1 MSTSNNV
8 RIIKANPFNFTN
20 EGSVG
25 PHLLKVAA
33 YARVSTDSD
42 EQEDSFDR
50 QVSYYTNYIQANKDW
65 EFVKV
70 YSDPGISGTKAE
82 SRPGFMEMME
92 DCRKGKIN
100 RILVKSIARFARN
113 TVDALKYIRELKEL
127 GISVFFEAH
136 NLDTATSG
144 GEVLLTILAATA
156 EEESRTISK
165 NIKWTY
171 QKKFERGEFVLN
183 YSQFLGLVKNENG
196 WEIVEE
202 EAEVVRRIYREYLSG
217 ASLNQIAKG
226 LNDDGIRTTTGRG
239 QWKANVIKNILVNE
253 KYYGAVIMGKTFKPD
268 VLSKKRYK
276 NTGQV
281 DSYYLENAL
290 PAIVSKEIWDLVQ
303 FEIKN
308 REETTGVHGL
318 TYGKFTSK
326 YPFSRLIRCGCCGSF
341 YVRNKNMRLK
351 KDHIAA
357 WCCSKH
363 FYHSEE
369 CPQHG
374 ISEEAIKRA
383 FVQVLNEMVGDVDD
397 LKKRLNEVIR
407 ENLSESPKKNP
418 EAVELEIIALQE
430 EMLELHKKKTKGI
443 IDPKDYAFQG
453 QALASKIDSKKKQL
467 DDIKSKTILHELIT
481 KRMNDITNIVDNLK
495 PTEEFN
501 EMIFRNLI
509 ESITINERTKITFK
523 FKIGVEKT
531 IEASIK

>member
-8 RIIKANPFNFTN
+8 RIIKANPFNFSN

-136 NLDTATSG
+136 NLDTSTSG

-171 QKKFERGEFVLN
+171 QKKFEKGEFVFN
-183 YSQFLGLVKNENG
+183 FTNFLGFTKTDNG

-202 EAEVVRRIYREYLSG
+202 EAEIVRRVYREYLAG
-217 ASLNQIAKG
+217 ASLRQISDS
-226 LNDDGIRTTTGRG
+226 LNDDGIKTPSGKGKYGPSSIRSLLT
-239 QWKANVIKNILVNE
+239 NE

-290 PAIVSKEIWDLVQ
+290 PPIVSKEIWDLVQ
-303 FEIKN
+303 YEMKHRDEN
-308 REETTGVHGL
+308 TGVFGL
-318 TYGKFTSK
+318 TYGKFTSQ
-326 YPFSRLIRCGCCGSF
+326 YPFSKLIRCGCCGSF

-351 KDHIAA
+351 NNHIPA

-363 FYHSEE
+363 YYHSEE
-369 CPQHG
+369 CPQQG
-374 ISEEAIKRA
+374 ISEDSIKRA
-383 FVQVLNEMVGDVDD
+383 FVQVLNEMVEDIDE
-397 LKKRLNEVIR
+397 LKAKVQETIN
-407 ENLSESPKKNP
+407 NTLSDGPSKSPEKI
-418 EAVELEIIALQE
+418 ELEIIALQE
-430 EMLELHKKKTKGI
+430 EMLELHKRKTKGLI
-443 IDPKDYAFQG
+443 GPKDYAVQG
-453 QALASKIDSKKKQL
+453 QALASKIDLKKKL
-467 DDIKSKTILHELIT
+467 LDEAKSKVVLHDMLNKRVDDIS
-481 KRMNDITNIVDNLK
+481 NIINNLK
-495 PTEEFN
+495 PTEEFD